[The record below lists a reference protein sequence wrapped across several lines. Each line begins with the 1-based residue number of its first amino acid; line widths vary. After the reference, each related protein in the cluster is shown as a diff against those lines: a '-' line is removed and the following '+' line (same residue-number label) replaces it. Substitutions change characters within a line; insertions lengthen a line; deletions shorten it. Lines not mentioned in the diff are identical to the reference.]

1 MLTLRHCW
9 QKIRRCLQ
17 QMRYQP
23 IRVFFF
29 HQVSDVFEPET
40 MWECDW
46 TQTEQFKRNILA
58 LRKKYI
64 FVSLQEAHRR
74 LSTDKFRIKRY
85 AALTSDDGWASLKNI
100 IPWLAEQEIPI
111 TLFLNPY
118 YMDGIHCQ
126 LRPTEK
132 LLTVDEVKDMVERYA
147 PFVTIASHGWTHADS
162 MKMGRQEFEEN
173 VIKSEAFLKDM
184 PRKVPFYAFA
194 YGRRIQYQSEWLLE
208 HSLIPVYANGW
219 KNYNNSNCIHRELLD
234 GKVMAIE

>member
-1 MLTLRHCW
+1 MTFEEFWNKVH
-9 QKIRRCLQ
+9 RRLLK
-17 QMRYQP
+17 MRFQP

-58 LRKKYI
+58 LKKKYA
-64 FVSLQEAHRR
+64 FVSLQEANRR

-126 LRPTEK
+126 SRPTEK

-173 VIKSEAFLKDM
+173 VAKSEAFLKDM
-184 PRKVPFYAFA
+184 PGKIPFYAFPF
-194 YGRRIQYQSEWLLE
+194 GRRIQYQNEYLLE
-208 HSLIPVYANGW
+208 HSLIPVFADDG
-219 KNYNNSNCIHRELLD
+219 KNVNNSNCIHRELLD
-234 GKVMAIE
+234 GKVMVKE